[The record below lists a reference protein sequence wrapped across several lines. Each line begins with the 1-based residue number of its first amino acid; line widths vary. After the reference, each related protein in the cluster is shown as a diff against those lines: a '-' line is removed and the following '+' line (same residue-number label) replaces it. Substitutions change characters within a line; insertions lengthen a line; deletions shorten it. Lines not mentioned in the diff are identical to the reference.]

1 MKTALAALAD
11 DDTVASVVCLA
22 ASRVLGDGWLLW
34 EPESIWKELHHL
46 GVDVPYGNRQQLMAG
61 RSISTTGRVF
71 YDALVFDRTA
81 TAFVNDVCD
90 YEGFDDAVV
99 AHYAW
104 CVDEVA
110 AISDQLGE
118 HALHYDR
125 EPVSL
130 VARRLRQ
137 DGFVLAP
144 EQLSFV
150 QPELDRV
157 WGTEALELKQAVAK
171 VWADAK
177 GHQVRDIPY
186 PETARGV
193 QMARLASV
201 AAFVEERHETRR
213 KQRARLS

>member
-1 MKTALAALAD
+1 MKPALAALAD
-11 DDTVASVVCLA
+11 DDTVASVVCHA
-22 ASRVLGDGWLLW
+22 ASAVLGDGWLLW